1 MKNLKIQI
9 EGAHHIPEFTDPK
22 CPILKQSPKK
32 LLHLTEKI
40 FFGNL
45 GKKCR

>member
-32 LLHLTEKI
+32 LLHLTEKKI
-40 FFGNL
+40 L
-45 GKKCR
+45 WESRQKV